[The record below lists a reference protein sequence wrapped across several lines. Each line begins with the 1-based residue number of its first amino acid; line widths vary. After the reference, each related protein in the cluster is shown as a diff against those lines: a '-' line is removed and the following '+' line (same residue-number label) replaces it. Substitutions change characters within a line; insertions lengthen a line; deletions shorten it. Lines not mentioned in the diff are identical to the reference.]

1 MWKEHQVDIFENILI
16 THSYIQQK
24 GIRDLQEASPALVS
38 LDTRRNRTA
47 SALEDVITQPD

>member
-38 LDTRRNRTA
+38 LDTKRNRTA